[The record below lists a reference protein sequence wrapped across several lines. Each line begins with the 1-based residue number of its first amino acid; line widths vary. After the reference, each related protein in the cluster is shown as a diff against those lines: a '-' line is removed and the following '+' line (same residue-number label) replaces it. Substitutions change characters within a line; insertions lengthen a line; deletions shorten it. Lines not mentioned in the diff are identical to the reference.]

1 MFLPSNNVFDIV
13 KHMQLELAGLYD
25 KEVIRSFW
33 FMLLEEYCGLKKTAI
48 LANHESCISESE
60 MLKVHFAI
68 KELKKY
74 KPIQHIL
81 GKAWFY
87 DLEFK
92 VSPDVLIPRP
102 ETEELVEW
110 IIKENSSKEKLT
122 ILDIGTGS
130 GCIAIALAK
139 NLTNA
144 SVFAVDI
151 SDAALQIACEN
162 AEKTGCNVSFHKMD
176 VLNDRDWPEN
186 RTFDIIVSNPPY
198 VRLSEK
204 AGMKPNVTLFDPD
217 LALYVSDE
225 DPFLFYREILR
236 FAKLVMDNDGTVYFE
251 INESL
256 GNETLKLAREMGF
269 INIELRKD
277 INGKDRMLKCTKFY

>member
-1 MFLPSNNVFDIV
+1 MFLPSNNVSDIL
-13 KHMQLELAGLYD
+13 KHMQLELAGLYE
-25 KEVIRSFW
+25 KEEIRSFW
-33 FMLLEEYCGLKKTAI
+33 FMLLEEFCGLKKTTI

-68 KELKKY
+68 KDLKKH

-87 DLEFK
+87 GLEFK

-110 IIKENSSKEKLT
+110 ILKENSSKEKLT

-130 GCIAIALAK
+130 GCIAIALGK
-139 NLTNA
+139 SLKNA
-144 SVFAVDI
+144 SVFAVDV
-151 SDAALQIACEN
+151 SDAALKIARQN
-162 AEKTGCNVSFHKMD
+162 TEKIGCNVSFHKMD
-176 VLNDRDWPEN
+176 IMNEKEWPEN

-204 AGMKPNVTLFDPD
+204 EGMKPNVTLFDPD
-217 LALYVSDE
+217 IALYVSDE
-225 DPFLFYREILR
+225 DPLMFYREILR
-236 FAKLVMDNDGTVYFE
+236 FAKLVLAKDGGVYFE
-251 INESL
+251 INERL
-256 GNETLKLAREMGF
+256 GDEAHALAREMEF
-269 INIELRKD
+269 MNIELRKD
-277 INGKDRMLKCTKFY
+277 INGKDRMLRCKR